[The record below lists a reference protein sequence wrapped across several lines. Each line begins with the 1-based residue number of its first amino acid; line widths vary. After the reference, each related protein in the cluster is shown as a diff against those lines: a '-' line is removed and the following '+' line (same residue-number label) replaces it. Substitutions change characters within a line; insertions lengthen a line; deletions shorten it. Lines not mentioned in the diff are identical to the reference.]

1 MGHQREQPRTH
12 PTRIKPFPKETR
24 EMACSEDKEIRECIR
39 VHKITDEIK
48 HVISLIS
55 LPFGRA
61 ITIVEKPSIARKPVV
76 YDALGV
82 LDT

>member
-1 MGHQREQPRTH
+1 
-12 PTRIKPFPKETR
+12 
-24 EMACSEDKEIRECIR
+24 MACSEDKEIRECIR

-82 LDT
+82 LDTQVLNSEWLTAANTKCVDGW